1 MLWAVLAS
9 LALEKPMVTL
19 IWTAELRRR
28 LLLLVRERV
37 ISELVGVAAY
47 DSEPLVIDATIAAL
61 SED

>member
-1 MLWAVLAS
+1 
-9 LALEKPMVTL
+9 MVTI